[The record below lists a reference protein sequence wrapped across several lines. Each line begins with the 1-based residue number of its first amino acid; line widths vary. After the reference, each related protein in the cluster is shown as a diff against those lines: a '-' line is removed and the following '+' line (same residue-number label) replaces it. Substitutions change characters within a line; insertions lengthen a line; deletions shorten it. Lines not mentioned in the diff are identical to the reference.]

1 MSVWRRKRRYEENRR
16 FSERADAALLA
27 IGILR
32 NTANGIKSS
41 RTDEDLR
48 QKLREGRE
56 LLEEMRQ
63 ALRSPE
69 KVDDYTYALAHE
81 LCEYWTIV
89 PKDASERLADDI
101 DTLEDVEETLIA
113 VPELEYA
120 EETLDDVE
128 KIAGRISEEEA
139 EQMRDNLVN

>member
-27 IGILR
+27 VGILR
-32 NTANGIKSS
+32 NTADGIESS
-41 RTDEDLR
+41 RSDEDLR

-69 KVDDYTYALAHE
+69 QADDYAYALAHE
-81 LCEYWTIV
+81 LCDHWTIV
-89 PKDASERLADDI
+89 PEDAAERLADDI
-101 DTLEDVEETLIA
+101 DTLEDVEETLVA
-113 VPELEYA
+113 VPELEHA
-120 EETLDDVE
+120 KETLDDIE